1 MPVQNVLALHPR
13 SSCTAAG
20 LQWQASNTWCYLL
33 RRVPRL
39 LLHIQFEKTSD
50 DEETSDLNGIMRLE
64 IVRTLLNFGRLEV
77 KKVGFVLGPPH

>member
-1 MPVQNVLALHPR
+1 MLVLHLKSP
-13 SSCTAAG
+13 CTAAG
-20 LQWQASNTWCYLL
+20 LCGQASNTQCCLL
-33 RRVPRL
+33 RRVPRV

-77 KKVGFVLGPPH
+77 NKVGSMLSLPG